1 MKILII
7 IMSLCCMNSVFSK
20 TLKNVSIIDMK
31 FVKDQLE
38 VKLKTEESVKD
49 KNDLYFFIY
58 LNKADPKFNE
68 KLSHL
73 FKKLHNPKY
82 SLDLEI
88 KSFSERPAGSMYF
101 AESVMMPEINSTES
115 LLK

>member
-1 MKILII
+1 
-7 IMSLCCMNSVFSK
+7 MSLCCMSSVFSK
-20 TLKNVSIIDMK
+20 TLKNVSILDIK
-31 FVKDQLE
+31 FVRDQLE

-58 LNKADPKFNE
+58 VNKTEPKFNE

-73 FKKLHNPKY
+73 LKKLHNPKY

-88 KSFSERPAGSMYF
+88 KSFSEKPAGSMYF
-101 AESVMMPEINSTES
+101 GESVVMPDLKITES
-115 LLK
+115 LLE